1 MCCAQSYKR
10 KLTLQHYFTAAPHKL
25 AGSDILSTVLD
36 TLQQAISEGIR
47 LKCMVDFEVVRMAAE
62 VLRERSSIFTEIA
75 SKYLTKTREELMEQ
89 GILHNSIKQIDLLI
103 SEAKDKLRHSPVTVG
118 PV

>member
-1 MCCAQSYKR
+1 
-10 KLTLQHYFTAAPHKL
+10 
-25 AGSDILSTVLD
+25 
-36 TLQQAISEGIR
+36 
-47 LKCMVDFEVVRMAAE
+47 
-62 VLRERSSIFTEIA
+62 
-75 SKYLTKTREELMEQ
+75 MEQ